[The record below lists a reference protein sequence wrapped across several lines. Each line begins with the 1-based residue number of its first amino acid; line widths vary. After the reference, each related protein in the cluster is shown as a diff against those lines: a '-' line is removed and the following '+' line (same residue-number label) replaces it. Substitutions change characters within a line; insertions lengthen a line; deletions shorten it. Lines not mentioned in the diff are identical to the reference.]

1 MATLSPAE
9 RTYIISGLSHPTDP
23 TRLDGRTLLTPRSI
37 EVSYGDAPQA
47 SGSARVIL
55 GGATEV
61 VAGIRLEVQDI
72 DTSSKGKGKEGWRAV
87 VEVDVTPQAYPQLK
101 DQALSHLSTIYA
113 SIIADHFIPSLPA
126 LPIVPPTKYFVPHLH
141 LTLLSASSGS
151 PLSALFLA
159 ARSAFI
165 DLKIPRT
172 KQIGWEGAQN
182 DLEMGDGDLSG
193 IKAALKVKGKGKV
206 SRRPR
211 GGDDWDLDRE
221 GDGEDVLDGREDLPV
236 LVTLNLVPGS
246 DAVFID
252 ATPEEETA
260 CPDRIHLF
268 FKPSGK
274 ICGIRTEG
282 PEGLEQSRLRPLLE
296 QGQRIAG
303 ELAGSLNA
311 QVPA

>member
-1 MATLSPAE
+1 
-9 RTYIISGLSHPTDP
+9 
-23 TRLDGRTLLTPRSI
+23 
-37 EVSYGDAPQA
+37 
-47 SGSARVIL
+47 
-55 GGATEV
+55 
-61 VAGIRLEVQDI
+61 
-72 DTSSKGKGKEGWRAV
+72 
-87 VEVDVTPQAYPQLK
+87 
-101 DQALSHLSTIYA
+101 
-113 SIIADHFIPSLPA
+113 
-126 LPIVPPTKYFVPHLH
+126 LH

-236 LVTLNLVPGS
+236 LVTLNLVRTHLSESIPISPTLCVIDSRPRCPEAMPCSSMRRQRKRRRVLTVSICSSNLPARFVGS
-246 DAVFID
+246 GRKV
-252 ATPEEETA
+252 P
-260 CPDRIHLF
+260 RVWN
-268 FKPSGK
+268 
-274 ICGIRTEG
+274 R
-282 PEGLEQSRLRPLLE
+282 
-296 QGQRIAG
+296 AG
-303 ELAGSLNA
+303 
-311 QVPA
+311 